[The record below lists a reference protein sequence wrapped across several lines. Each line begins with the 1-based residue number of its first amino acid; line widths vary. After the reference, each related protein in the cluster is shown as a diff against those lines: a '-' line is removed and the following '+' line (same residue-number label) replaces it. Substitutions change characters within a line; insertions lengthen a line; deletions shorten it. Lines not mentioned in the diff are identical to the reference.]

1 MHLPAQPERHDVEE
15 PVLDDKQQAYAHMQA
30 TLVSYTLEAG
40 IIFHSIFIGI
50 GYGAS
55 NDMNVV
61 RSLTVALCFHQA
73 FEGLALGA
81 SFVEAGYSSL
91 KYTLF
96 AAAFVLITPAGVAI
110 GLAVSAASGYNE
122 NSKAALAS
130 EGAFNA
136 VSAGILSY
144 TAVVDLLHPMFFNR
158 TGFPAMK
165 GWTVPAAMLSA
176 FAGCGAMA
184 VVAIWA

>member
-1 MHLPAQPERHDVEE
+1 
-15 PVLDDKQQAYAHMQA
+15 MQA

-55 NDMNVV
+55 TDMGVV

-81 SFVEAGYSSL
+81 SFVEAAYSGL

-136 VSAGILSY
+136 VSAGILTYS
-144 TAVVDLLHPMFFNR
+144 AIVDLLHPMFFDR
-158 TGFPAMK
+158 TGFPSMR
-165 GWTVPAAMLSA
+165 GWTVSAAMLSA
-176 FAGCGAMA
+176 FAGCAAMA
-184 VVAIWA
+184 AVANWA